1 MTAPPPLIRLGQL
14 GQSPWLDFIT
24 RDLLTSGALRRMIEQ
39 DGLRGMTTNPTI
51 FEKAVGG
58 SDLYDVD
65 IRELLER
72 GLDPAGIFET
82 IAVAD
87 VRRACDQFHPLH
99 EATGGADGFV
109 SLEVSPE
116 LAYDTAETLR
126 AARRLWAAVDRPN
139 VMIKIPGTRE
149 GLPAI
154 EGALSEG
161 NNINVTLLFSVER
174 YQEVIEAYLRGVER
188 SPRAAS
194 VASFFVSRVDTKL
207 DPKLDKDMRGTIAIA
222 NAVVAYGV
230 FEQAF
235 SGPRW
240 AKLAKNGARVQRPLW
255 ASTSTKDPAY
265 SDVHYVEPLVAPHT
279 VNTLP
284 PETFAAYKDHGAP
297 RVTIREALPAAKARL
312 EALARLGI
320 DLGQV
325 TRELEAEGV
334 AKFATSYKQLLEV
347 VGQKAAALA
356 ARA

>member
-1 MTAPPPLIRLGQL
+1 MSAPHALIRLGQL

-24 RDLLTSGALRRMIEQ
+24 RDLLSSGALRRMIDE

-58 SDLYDVD
+58 SDLYDAD
-65 IRELLER
+65 IRELTER
-72 GLDPAGIFET
+72 GLDPAGIFEA

-87 VRRACDQFHPLH
+87 VRQACDLFRPLH
-99 EATGGADGFV
+99 QATGGADGFV

-126 AARRLWAAVDRPN
+126 AARRLWGAVDRPN
-139 VMIKIPGTRE
+139 VMIKIPGTTE

-154 EGALSEG
+154 EGALAAG
-161 NNINVTLLFSVER
+161 ININVTLLFSVER
-174 YQEVIEAYLRGVER
+174 YGEVIGAYLRGVER
-188 SPRAAS
+188 SPRSAS

-207 DPKLDKDMRGTIAIA
+207 DPKLPTDMRGTIAIA
-222 NAVVAYGV
+222 NAVVAYGM

-240 AKLAKNGARVQRPLW
+240 TKLAKNGARVQRPLW

-265 SDVHYVEPLVAPHT
+265 SDVHYVEQLVAPHT

-297 RVTIREALPAAKARL
+297 RVTIREALPVAKARL
-312 EALARLGI
+312 ERLSQLGI
-320 DLGQV
+320 DLRQV
-325 TRELEAEGV
+325 TRELEKEGV
-334 AKFATSYKQLLEV
+334 AKFAASYRQLLDV
-347 VGQKAAALA
+347 VGQKASALG